1 MTIRVVLAMIDGGPG
16 SETAL
21 RTALAIS
28 DPLGAHVQCLHVRPD
43 PESLVPMIG
52 EGMSGVMLDQMVEGF
67 RSESM
72 ERAAAARRIF
82 DQVTA
87 ERSGAVT
94 GASSA
99 TFAFRE
105 EEGRE
110 DEIAARLG
118 RVHDLTVLTR
128 SDRQTGLPAVITL
141 ETALLQSG
149 RPVLVA
155 PAAAPS
161 SIGRRILLAWNGKA
175 QSARAL
181 ASSLPLL
188 ARAERVVV
196 LTVVESH
203 TPGRPAEVVRYLAWH
218 GIRAEGEEVPTTGS
232 GKVGQLIL
240 QHAQTSAVDLLVMGA
255 YGHSRLKEMI
265 LGGATREVLG
275 HAKLPLLMAH

>member
-1 MTIRVVLAMIDGGPG
+1 MTIRVVLALVDGGPG
-16 SETAL
+16 SESAL
-21 RTALAIS
+21 RTALAVA

-67 RSESM
+67 RTESQ

-82 DQVTA
+82 DQITA
-87 ERSGAVT
+87 ERSGAAAA
-94 GASSA
+94 GNAA

-110 DEIAARLG
+110 DETAARLG

-128 SDRQTGLPAVITL
+128 SDRHTGLPAVITL

-155 PAAAPS
+155 PAAPPQ
-161 SIGRRILLAWNGKA
+161 SIGRNILLAWNGKA

-181 ASSLPLL
+181 ASALPLL
-188 ARAERVVV
+188 ARAERVVI

-203 TPGRPAEVVRYLAWH
+203 TPGRPAEVVRYLTWH
-218 GIRAEGEEVPTTGS
+218 GIRAEGADVAASGA
-232 GKVGQLIL
+232 GKVGQTIL
-240 QHAQTSAVDLLVMGA
+240 QQAESGAVDLLVMGA